1 MRLRRL
7 ILLLLGLALA
17 ATAPA
22 SAQLSDPEA
31 VDIFERVRNQAIKVS
46 RFQGQVELLRNPA
59 FLEEFFA
66 SNQFYGNKTNVPG
79 VVNKAEGGIM
89 NLYLRDEG
97 PEFQHFVASG
107 MGVAWVG
114 RDVIMGTFDTKQK
127 PKPMEEQ
134 VAGQVLAG
142 ASPSPA
148 AEPSPQAS
156 PSEASPSPAVPEGP
170 AWDKLTP
177 GSRLPVNFH
186 PLIFLWPYD
195 LLSWNV
201 RSQYKLKSD
210 NELVYGMKCDLLEEH
225 LPNGQGVIRLWVA
238 KNSGQVAKISIPDP
252 NGGEPLEATYS
263 RFGPAD
269 ETTGFRPYSHLE
281 VTQGI
286 DTLYQAVLT
295 DAKVNPELEDL
306 LKADD
311 IPVTGGPAAPPPP
324 PKEPGPP
331 VVVWTIGIL
340 FSAGM
345 LATALLVLAGRF
357 ARFRMTRQVFSREI
371 IVLDEEDSGFSEL
384 LEGYG
389 ISVKPFAPDV
399 LTVERNRLGKG
410 LTAEGTEQPRAVIVG
425 PDAFEEGKGYFF
437 LLEAYLREGGRVM
450 VLPHGPKT
458 VGKMPMK
465 VELVPLPSV
474 DTFKATGI
482 WRSSEPE
489 QVERAASMLADRNG
503 ILRVDGKPLEQV
515 FLKATAGEIQA
526 PLIGVH
532 RRGKGE
538 VLFCQLHL
546 EKGGAVCAR
555 LLTDLLGWVQG
566 RTKL

>member
-7 ILLLLGLALA
+7 ILLLLGVVLA
-17 ATAPA
+17 ASAPA
-22 SAQLSDPEA
+22 SAQLSDEEA
-31 VDIFERVRNQAIKVS
+31 VAVFDRVQNQAIKVS
-46 RFQGQVELLRNPA
+46 RFQGQVEIIRKPE
-59 FLEEFFA
+59 FLGEFFLQ
-66 SNQFYGNKTNVPG
+66 NQFYGNKTNVPG
-79 VVNKAEGGIM
+79 VVNKAQGGVM
-89 NLYLRDEG
+89 HLYLRDEG
-97 PEFQHFVASG
+97 PEFQHFTANG
-107 MGVAWVG
+107 MSVG
-114 RDVIMGTFDTKQK
+114 WIGRELIMGTFDAKQK
-127 PKPMEEQ
+127 PKPIEEQ
-134 VAGQVLAG
+134 VAGQVLDG

-148 AEPSPQAS
+148 AEPAAS
-156 PSEASPSPAVPEGP
+156 PEASASPAGPTGP
-170 AWDKLTP
+170 AWDRLSP
-177 GSRLPVNFH
+177 RSRELVDFH

-195 LLSWNV
+195 LLTWNAAA
-201 RSQYKLKSD
+201 QYRLKSD
-210 NELVYGMKCDLLEEH
+210 NEIVFGMKCDLLEQRV
-225 LPNGQGVIRLWVA
+225 PGQEGAIQLWVA
-238 KNSGQVAKISIPDP
+238 RDSGQVAKISVPDP
-252 NGGEPLEATYS
+252 NGGPPLEATYS

-269 ETTGFRPYSHLE
+269 QATGYRPWSHLE

-286 DTLYQAVLT
+286 DTLYQAVMT
-295 DAKVNPELEDL
+295 EAKVNPDMADL

-311 IPVTGGPAAPPPP
+311 VPATGAAV
-324 PKEPGPP
+324 KPP
-331 VVVWTIGIL
+331 VPQPPLISDPKVWTLGIL
-340 FSAGM
+340 FSAGL
-345 LATALLVLAGRF
+345 LATALMVLAGRF
-357 ARFRMTRQVFSREI
+357 ARFRLTRQVFSREI
-371 IVLDEEDSGFSEL
+371 IVLDEEDSNFSEL

-399 LTVERNRLGKG
+399 LTLERNRLGKG

-425 PDAFEEGKGYFF
+425 PDAFAEGKGYFF

-458 VGKMPMK
+458 VGKIPMK

-474 DTFKATGI
+474 DTFQATGI
-482 WRSSEPE
+482 WRTSEPE

-515 FLKATAGEIQA
+515 FLKATAGDIQA

-546 EKGGAVCAR
+546 EKGGAVGAR